1 MRIQAISVI
10 PEVFAP
16 YMDASILGRAQK
28 AGVFSFDAFD
38 LRKWTHDKHRSVD
51 DAPFGGGPGMLM
63 RPEPL
68 FEGVQAIQAKNI
80 EAHKKP
86 AHVIF
91 FTPAA
96 PRFDQ
101 QKAHELAQ
109 KEALLFVCGRYE
121 GMDERVFSLADEC
134 LSLGDYVLTGG
145 ELAAMAV
152 TDAVVRLLPGALGNE
167 EGASD
172 ESFSVAGL
180 LEYEQYTR
188 PADFLGQ
195 KVPEILLSGD
205 HKKVA
210 AWRLANAIKRTA
222 KLRPDLLHALQL
234 TDEMQALL
242 NSELTDAEKNQVE
255 RALND
260 AEKN

>member
-1 MRIQAISVI
+1 MRIQALSVI

-28 AGVFSFDAFD
+28 ADVFSFEAFD
-38 LRKWTHDKHRSVD
+38 LREWTHDKHRTVD

-68 FEGVQAIQAKNI
+68 FESVQAIQAKNI
-80 EAHKKP
+80 EAHTAP

-101 QKAHELAQ
+101 QKAQELAQ

-121 GMDERVFSLADEC
+121 GMDERAFSLADEC
-134 LSLGDYVLTGG
+134 LSLGDFVLTGG

-152 TDAVVRLLPGALGNE
+152 SDAVVRLLPGALGNE

-234 TDEMQALL
+234 TEEMRALM
-242 NSELTDAEKNQVE
+242 NSELTEAEKNQVE

>member
-1 MRIQAISVI
+1 MRIQALSVV

-28 AGVFSFDAFD
+28 ADVFSFEAFD
-38 LRKWTHDKHRSVD
+38 LREWTHDKHRTVD

-68 FEGVQAIQAKNI
+68 FESVQAIQAKNI
-80 EAHKKP
+80 EAHKAP

-101 QKAHELAQ
+101 QKAQELAQ

-121 GMDERVFSLADEC
+121 GMDERAFSLADEC
-134 LSLGDYVLTGG
+134 LSLGDFVLTGG

-152 TDAVVRLLPGALGNE
+152 SDAVVRLLPGALGNE

-188 PADFLGQ
+188 PADFRGQ

-222 KLRPDLLHALQL
+222 KLRPDLLYALQL
-234 TDEMQALL
+234 TEEMRALM
-242 NSELTDAEKNQVE
+242 NSELTEAEKNQVE